1 MDEINECNKKY
12 AEAFARLREKRG
24 MTLQDVAQKSGIPL
38 STLKRTLQG
47 TTGTPMSTYEM
58 LVTQGLGA
66 TMRDFIDEIYAPE
79 PQPDPQTAETAEQTP
94 VPDVTAMRLLLAEK
108 DTRIRQLGKWLR
120 WSVIYSVSITGI
132 LVGLFLY
139 DVLNPAVGWFQRQI
153 ASLQGDLTGWRL

>member
-1 MDEINECNKKY
+1 MDEINECNRKY
-12 AEAFARLREKRG
+12 ADAFARLREKHG
-24 MTLQDVAQKSGIPL
+24 VTLQDVAQRSGIPL

-58 LVTQGLGA
+58 LVTQGVGA
-66 TMRDFIDEIYAPE
+66 TMRDFVDEIYGPVPQPE
-79 PQPDPQTAETAEQTP
+79 PQTAEQTP

-120 WSVIYSVSITGI
+120 WAVIYSVSVTGI

-139 DVLNPAVGWFQRQI
+139 DVFNPAVGWFQRQI
-153 ASLQGDLTGWRL
+153 AALQGDLAAWRL